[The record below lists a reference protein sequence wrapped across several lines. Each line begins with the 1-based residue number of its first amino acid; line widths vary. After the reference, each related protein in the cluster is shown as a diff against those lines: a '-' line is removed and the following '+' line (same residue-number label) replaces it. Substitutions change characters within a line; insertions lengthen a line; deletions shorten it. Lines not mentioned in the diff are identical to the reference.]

1 MMAHEADGK
10 GKYDG
15 IIVSPS
21 YHLWEFHGT
30 ECRTDRLCT
39 SECVSQTVLRQP
51 INVIIMGNEKLLFGS
66 QMKGDLGL
74 IKSVIKGSINRP
86 SIVWEVVKRL
96 KEKFLLLYTF
106 TLNVTLLSSFDSLS
120 VSNINASRYE
130 VTFSK

>member
-1 MMAHEADGK
+1 MGLNAE
-10 GKYDG
+10 
-15 IIVSPS
+15 
-21 YHLWEFHGT
+21 L
-30 ECRTDRLCT
+30 TDYALL
-39 SECVSQTVLRQP
+39 SVSQTVLRQP

>member
-1 MMAHEADGK
+1 MRLNAE
-10 GKYDG
+10 
-15 IIVSPS
+15 
-21 YHLWEFHGT
+21 L
-30 ECRTDRLCT
+30 TDYALL
-39 SECVSQTVLRQP
+39 SVSQTVLRQP
-51 INVIIMGNEKLLFGS
+51 INVIIMRNEKFLFGS
-66 QMKGDLGL
+66 QMKGDIRL

-106 TLNVTLLSSFDSLS
+106 TLKATLLSPFGSLS